1 MNKKAFSGLPNLY
14 EDTKQTLEE
23 WEKYIHKNELKTFI
37 IFALYRLQSFLSI
50 HVMMIYHIFVHNKP
64 LLDFFHVYTTLLCPL
79 SNARH
84 HLLIEMST

>member
-64 LLDFFHVYTTLLCPL
+64 LLDFSCFVIIVFSFAHYAIFHDL
-79 SNARH
+79 NAP
-84 HLLIEMST
+84 